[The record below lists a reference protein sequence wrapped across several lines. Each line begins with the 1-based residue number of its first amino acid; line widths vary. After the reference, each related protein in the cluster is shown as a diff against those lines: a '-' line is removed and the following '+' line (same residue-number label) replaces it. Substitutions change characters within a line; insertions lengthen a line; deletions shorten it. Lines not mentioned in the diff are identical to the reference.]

1 MPSCFKAAAWLGAY
15 IAFSA
20 LFSIQAFAQSA
31 PCNGGGYVA
40 TTDGVACGQNAQATD
55 SNTTAIGTNSYA
67 GHDTQPAGSGNN
79 ATAIGAGSYATGESA
94 VGIGNQYFPHSGA
107 FGTDSIAIGTNSA
120 AGDFTNGLQTTGN
133 SAIAVGANSQASS
146 DYALALGQGA
156 HANFID
162 STAIGNGATTTG
174 DHQMVFGTDSNT
186 YYMPGLPNTAAT
198 AGDQIVSVDPATGQL
213 TTTKATTTAT
223 GIAVGG
229 TFSASGASTLN
240 GGLSVSG
247 GTFTDALTVTNDTN
261 TNGITNTGD
270 IQTDSL
276 HATTVNATSG
286 TFGTANATTANIG
299 TANITTAT
307 VTTAN
312 ISTANV
318 SNAFTVSPGAAVSFG
333 NNVLHDVGTPIVGT
347 DAANKAYVDAS
358 VNSAFKKIDE
368 NTQGIAIAIALGGI
382 ALPQGKNF
390 AVAANVG
397 FYDDKEAV
405 AAQGAVRLDSVFSL
419 NGGIGLG
426 VDDASK
432 VGGRVGIMAAW

>member
-1 MPSCFKAAAWLGAY
+1 MPFCFKAAAWLGAY
-15 IAFSA
+15 TAFSA
-20 LFSIQAFAQSA
+20 VFSIQAFAQSA

-40 TTDGVACGQNAQATD
+40 TTDGVACGRNAQATD

-79 ATAIGAGSYATGESA
+79 ATAIGAGSYATGQSA

-107 FGTDSIAIGTNSA
+107 FGTNSIAIGTNSA

-133 SAIAVGANSQASS
+133 SAIAIGANSQASS

-162 STAIGNGATTTG
+162 STAIGNGATATG
-174 DHQMVFGTDSNT
+174 AHQMVFGTGANT

-198 AGDQIVSVDPATGQL
+198 AGNQIVSVDPATGQL

-229 TFSASGASTLN
+229 TFSVSGASTLN

-247 GTFTDALTVTNDTN
+247 GTFTDALTVTGDTN

-276 HATTVNATSG
+276 HATTVNAASG
-286 TFGTANATTANIG
+286 TFGTAN
-299 TANITTAT
+299 

-312 ISTANV
+312 IETANV
-318 SNAFTVSPGAAVSFG
+318 SNAFSVSPGAAVSFG